1 MDPRSLPPHLVEIA
15 REYAEGRRT
24 PSEPRLAA
32 TVVLLRDGAAVP
44 GGLEAYLLRRH
55 VGMAFAAGMSVFPG
69 GGVDPR
75 DGELS
80 DELWAGPSA
89 ADWAVR
95 LGCSEQEARE
105 LVCAA
110 VRETFEE
117 SGVLLAGTASSVV
130 GDTTG
135 EDWEADRIALE
146 SHELSFADFLTR
158 RGLVLRTD
166 LLGGL
171 SGWLTPTFEP
181 KRYRTWFFVAA
192 LPEGQ
197 VTRDVSTETDQV
209 AWWSIAD
216 ALAAVGAGEMLMLP
230 PTVVTLAELY
240 DATSTD
246 QALAVARALPWA
258 MTEPVFHLESETLVI
273 PSRFSELAADVLAR
287 VDEGAA
293 SPGRHRSWRLER
305 PAPMTSEGGAGR

>member
-1 MDPRSLPPHLVEIA
+1 MDPRTLPPHLVEIA
-15 REYAEGRRT
+15 REYADGRRT
-24 PSEPRLAA
+24 PSEPRAAA
-32 TVVLLRDGAAVP
+32 TVVLVRDGVAAP

-75 DGELS
+75 DADLS
-80 DELWAGPSA
+80 DELWAGPA
-89 ADWAVR
+89 PAQWAQR
-95 LGCSEQEARE
+95 LGCPEQEARE

-130 GDTTG
+130 ADTTG
-135 EDWEADRIALE
+135 DDWEADRLALE
-146 SHELSFADFLTR
+146 SHDLSFADFLTR

-166 LLGGL
+166 LLAGL

-192 LPEGQ
+192 LPAGQ
-197 VTRDVSTETDQV
+197 VTRDVSTESDQV
-209 AWWSIAD
+209 AWWSIGD

-230 PTVVTLAELY
+230 PTAVTLAELY

-246 QALAVARALPWA
+246 AALAIARALPWA
-258 MTEPVFHLESETLVI
+258 MTEPVFDLESETLVI
-273 PSRFSELAADVLAR
+273 PERFRAVAARALELVAAR
-287 VDEGAA
+287 
-293 SPGRHRSWRLER
+293 
-305 PAPMTSEGGAGR
+305 

>member
-15 REYAEGRRT
+15 REYAKGRRT

-192 LPEGQ
+192 LPQGQ

>member
-1 MDPRSLPPHLVEIA
+1 MDPRRLPPHLVEIA

-32 TVVLLRDGAAVP
+32 TVVLLRDGQPVP

-75 DGELS
+75 DSELS
-80 DELWAGPSA
+80 DELWAGPSV
-89 ADWAVR
+89 ADWAAR

-192 LPEGQ
+192 LPDGQ
-197 VTRDVSTETDQV
+197 VTRDVSTESDQV

-216 ALAAVGAGEMLMLP
+216 ALSAVGAGEMLMLP

-258 MTEPVFHLESETLVI
+258 MTEPVFDLESETLVI
-273 PSRFSELAADVLAR
+273 PERFGVVAARALEQV
-287 VDEGAA
+287 AA
-293 SPGRHRSWRLER
+293 
-305 PAPMTSEGGAGR
+305 GAGA